1 MKLKVKN
8 YRCYVDAE
16 FDFGDTGTVL
26 ISGQSGKGKS
36 TLISAIIFAI
46 QGTEASPKCRVE
58 VEHEGLRIVRSRAPN
73 KLVVTTNGIEYEN
86 EAGQAIINA
95 MFGKKFDTIGVVK
108 QNSVNSFVGKS
119 PAEKLEFLESFAFNG
134 VDLTELKKRLSVRT
148 KTCESELDASIAK
161 VSTAEEIFARME
173 VPEEVKCKRTTE
185 KSMNNEIIRL
195 KKARIRR
202 DALTEELTR
211 LNGLIANGRVSNAEL
226 NGKREALRDLITR
239 IESEEG
245 KLKLAEHAYVGD
257 AELAELEDLF
267 KELIVQRDYE
277 VRKSK
282 YNEDFKRLESM
293 KEAEMRELKGQYEAK
308 AKQNWGKMPK
318 EEVVECLAQ
327 FKSSLTDA
335 RKLERAREQ
344 LACLEY
350 VNIEKLN
357 EELAV
362 CKEKLADA
370 RDAISSFVCPCCK
383 ATLRMAN
390 EELCTCSSSSSS
402 SVSSISKDRLT
413 TEISK
418 LEARVRSLT
427 ETIGSAKGTNES
439 IEKLKKT
446 IRSFDSE
453 LESVAELEESIS
465 NYEAY
470 ILRETKLE
478 EDLKKDK
485 KRIDSG
491 VYSVGVTKLEEAL
504 TKEKSK
510 LKELSKTKRTG
521 VFNEEEL
528 RDKIHAQKNARK
540 DIETLKSSIE
550 ALTSKKRSI
559 KLVEF
564 VDVDALEEQKRA
576 LTEEA
581 RELAENI
588 DTLTESVAL
597 IERYKE
603 YKAKM
608 DKREEERV
616 VIQGLRDLELAHRA
630 KYNACLKLKEKVAEA
645 ESIALTNVINS
656 INAHVQSYLDT
667 FFPADP
673 MSARLCA
680 FKETKK
686 SEKAMINIEIDY
698 KGAEF
703 KTDMLSGGEYSRLML
718 AYTLA
723 LAELFNSPL
732 LMLDECTSSLDQE
745 LTNTV
750 IDGIKSAHGTK
761 LVIMVVHQA
770 VCGLFDRAISL

>member
-1 MKLKVKN
+1 MKIKVKN
-8 YRCYVDAE
+8 YRCYTDAE

-58 VEHEGLRIVRSRAPN
+58 IEHEGLHIFRSRAPN
-73 KLVVTTNGIEYEN
+73 KLIVTTNGIEYEN
-86 EAGQAIINA
+86 DAGQAIINA
-95 MFGKKFDTIGVVK
+95 LFGKRFDTIGVVK

-119 PAEKLEFLESFAFNG
+119 ASEKLEFLESFAFNG

-185 KSMNNEIIRL
+185 KSMNNEIVRL
-195 KKARIRR
+195 KKAKFRR
-202 DALTEELTR
+202 DAINEELADLNTR
-211 LNGLIANGRVSNAEL
+211 IANGRVSNAEL
-226 NGKREALRDLITR
+226 NGKREALRDLMGR

-245 KLKLAEHAYVGD
+245 KLKFAEGTYIGD
-257 AELAELEDLF
+257 SELAELEELF
-267 KELIVQRDYE
+267 KDLITQRDYE
-277 VRKSK
+277 VRKSR
-282 YNEDFKRLESM
+282 YNEDLKRLESM
-293 KEAEMRELKGQYEAK
+293 KEAEMRDLTEKYKVKE
-308 AKQNWGKMPK
+308 KQNWDKMPK
-318 EEVVECLAQ
+318 EEATEFLAQ
-327 FKSSLTDA
+327 FKSSLVDA

-350 VNIEKLN
+350 VDIDKLN
-357 EELAV
+357 EELFV

-370 RDAISSFVCPCCK
+370 RDASSSFVCPCCK

-390 EELCTCSSSSSS
+390 EELCTCSSASA
-402 SVSSISKDRLT
+402 SVSKDKLT
-413 TEISK
+413 AEISK

-453 LESVAELEESIS
+453 LESVAELEESIA
-465 NYEAY
+465 NYERY
-470 ILRETKLE
+470 ILIQTKLE
-478 EDLKKDK
+478 EDLKKEK

-491 VYSVGVTKLEEAL
+491 VYSVGVTNLEEAL
-504 TKEKSK
+504 VKEKSK

-521 VFNEEEL
+521 TFNEEEL
-528 RDKIHAQKNARK
+528 RDKIVAQKNARAS
-540 DIETLKSSIE
+540 IESLKSSITS
-550 ALTSKKRSI
+550 LMSKKGSI

-564 VDVDALEEQKRA
+564 VDVDILEERKRA

-581 RELAENI
+581 RELITTI

-603 YKAKM
+603 YKKKM
-608 DKREEERV
+608 DNIEKERV
-616 VIQGLRDLELAHRA
+616 AIEVLKRDEVAHRA

-656 INAHVQSYLDT
+656 INAHVQSYLDV
-667 FFPADP
+667 FFPTEP

-703 KTDMLSGGEYSRLML
+703 KTDMLSGGECSRLML

-745 LTNTV
+745 LTNVV

-770 VCGLFDRAISL
+770 VCGLFDRSISL

>member
-1 MKLKVKN
+1 MKIKLKN

-16 FDFGDTGTVL
+16 FDLGDSGTVL

-46 QGTEASPKCRVE
+46 QGVEASPKCRIE
-58 VEHEGLRIVRSRAPN
+58 IEHEGLRIVRSRAPN
-73 KLVVTTNGIEYEN
+73 KLIVTTNGIEYEN

-95 MFGKKFDTIGVVK
+95 LFGKKFDTIGVVK

-148 KTCESELDASIAK
+148 KTCESELDASIAS
-161 VSTAEEIFARME
+161 VSTAEEIFARRE
-173 VPEEVKCKRTTE
+173 IPEEVKCKRTTE
-185 KSMNNEIIRL
+185 KSMNNEIVRL

-202 DALTEELTR
+202 DALTDELTHLR
-211 LNGLIANGRVSNAEL
+211 GLITNGRVSNAEL
-226 NGKREALRDLITR
+226 SGKREALRDLIVR
-239 IESEEG
+239 IEGEEG
-245 KLKLAEHAYVGD
+245 KLKVAESVYVGD
-257 AELAELEDLF
+257 SEFAELEESF
-267 KELIVQRDYE
+267 KNIIAEREYE

-282 YNEDFKRLESM
+282 YTEDLKRLENM
-293 KEAEMRELKGQYEAK
+293 KEAEMRDLTEKYKIKE
-308 AKQNWGKMPK
+308 KQNWDKMSK
-318 EEVVECLAQ
+318 EEATEFLAQ
-327 FKSSLTDA
+327 FKSSLVEA

-350 VNIEKLN
+350 VDIEKLN
-357 EELAV
+357 DELGV
-362 CKEKLADA
+362 MKEKLSDA

-390 EELCTCSSSSSS
+390 EELCTC
-402 SVSSISKDRLT
+402 VSSASSASKISKDRLT
-413 TEISK
+413 AEISK
-418 LEARVRSLT
+418 LETRVRSLT
-427 ETIGSAKGTNES
+427 ETIGSAKGTNET
-439 IEKLKKT
+439 IEKLKKNV
-446 IRSFDSE
+446 RSFDSE
-453 LESVAELEESIS
+453 LEPVSELEKTIS
-465 NYEAY
+465 TYERY
-470 ILRETKLE
+470 IFTHTKLE
-478 EDLKKDK
+478 EDLKKEK

-491 VYSVGVTKLEEAL
+491 VYSPAVIALEEAL
-504 TKEKSK
+504 VKEKSK

-521 VFNEEEL
+521 TFNEEEL
-528 RDKIHAQKNARK
+528 RDTIVKQKSTRAS
-540 DIETLKSSIE
+540 IESLKSSIST
-550 ALTSKKRSI
+550 LTAKKGSI

-564 VDVDALEEQKRA
+564 VDVDALEERKRV
-576 LTEEA
+576 LEEEA
-581 RELAENI
+581 CELAENI

-603 YKAKM
+603 YRKKIEAVEKE
-608 DKREEERV
+608 KVLIEALKKEEV
-616 VIQGLRDLELAHRA
+616 VHRA
-630 KYNACLKLKEKVAEA
+630 KYNACLKMKEKVAEA

-667 FFPADP
+667 FFPTDP

-686 SEKAMINIEIDY
+686 SEKALINIEIDY

-745 LTNTV
+745 LTNIV

-770 VCGLFDRAISL
+770 VCGLFDRFISL